1 MDFLSLLEQG
11 LIFGIMAVGILI
23 SFRILNFPDLTV
35 DGSFATGAAVSASV
49 LVSGGSAIMAILAA
63 LAAGFIAGSITG
75 LIHAKGKVDGILAG
89 ILVMIG
95 LYSVNLRIMGKPN
108 VPLFTV
114 DHLFSTK
121 EGVVLKIIVI
131 TLLVKLLVDLF
142 LRTHAGFVLR
152 ALGDNERVVEGLGI
166 DPGNFKIMGLG
177 LANGLVAMSGA
188 LMSQYQGFA
197 DISMGIG
204 TLVTGLASII
214 LGESLF
220 KRFGFVAMTTIAL
233 VGSFVYRV
241 ILATA
246 LHYGLEPSDLKLVT
260 ALILLVILILEKRMG
275 GKHARV

>member
-11 LIFGIMAVGILI
+11 LIFGIMAIGILI

-49 LVSGGSAIMAILAA
+49 LMSGGSGIMAILAA
-63 LAAGFIAGSITG
+63 LAAGFVAGSITG

-95 LYSVNLRIMGKPN
+95 LYSINLRIMGKPN
-108 VPLFTV
+108 IPLFAV
-114 DHLFSTK
+114 NHLFASK
-121 EGVVLKIIVI
+121 EGNLLKIVMITIV
-131 TLLVKLLVDLF
+131 VKLLVDLF

-152 ALGDNERVVEGLGI
+152 ALGDNSRVVEGLGI
-166 DPGNFKIMGLG
+166 DPGNFKILGLG
-177 LANGLVAMSGA
+177 LANGLVAMSGG

-214 LGESLF
+214 LGESLL
-220 KRFGFVAMTTIAL
+220 KRFGFVAITTIAL

-260 ALILLVILILEKRMG
+260 AFILLVILILEKKVG
-275 GKHARV
+275 GKYARV

>member
-11 LIFGIMAVGILI
+11 LIFGIMAIGILI

-49 LVSGGSAIMAILAA
+49 LVNGGSAITAILAA
-63 LAAGFIAGSITG
+63 LAAGFVAGSVTG

-95 LYSVNLRIMGKPN
+95 LYSINLRIMGKPN
-108 VPLFTV
+108 IPLFSV
-114 DHLFSTK
+114 NHLFASK
-121 EGVVLKIIVI
+121 EGSLVKIIVI
-131 TLLVKLLVDLF
+131 TLLVKLMVDLF
-142 LRTHAGFVLR
+142 LKTHAGFVLR
-152 ALGDNERVVEGLGI
+152 ALGDNSRVVEGLGI
-166 DPGNFKIMGLG
+166 DPGNYKIVGLG
-177 LANGLVAMSGA
+177 LANSLVAMSGA
-188 LMSQYQGFA
+188 MMSQYQGFA

-220 KRFGFVAMTTIAL
+220 KRFGFVAITTIAL

-260 ALILLVILILEKRMG
+260 AFILLFILILEKKVG
-275 GKHARV
+275 GKYARV

>member
-11 LIFGIMAVGILI
+11 LIFGIMAIGILI

-49 LVSGGSAIMAILAA
+49 LVNGGSAITAILAA
-63 LAAGFIAGSITG
+63 LAAGFVAGSVTG

-95 LYSVNLRIMGKPN
+95 LYSINLRIMGKPN
-108 VPLFTV
+108 IPLFSV
-114 DHLFSTK
+114 NHLFASK
-121 EGVVLKIIVI
+121 GGSLVKIIVI
-131 TLLVKLLVDLF
+131 TLLVKFLVDLF
-142 LRTHAGFVLR
+142 LKTHAGFVLR
-152 ALGDNERVVEGLGI
+152 ALGDNSRVVEGLGI
-166 DPGNFKIMGLG
+166 DPGNYKIIGLG

-188 LMSQYQGFA
+188 MMSQYQGFA

-220 KRFGFVAMTTIAL
+220 KRFGFVAITTIVL

-260 ALILLVILILEKRMG
+260 AFILLFILILEKKVG
-275 GKHARV
+275 GKYARV

>member
-11 LIFGIMAVGILI
+11 LIFGIMAIGILI

-63 LAAGFIAGSITG
+63 LAAGFVAGSITG
-75 LIHAKGKVDGILAG
+75 VIHAKGKVDGILAG

-95 LYSVNLRIMGKPN
+95 LYSINLRIMGKPN
-108 VPLFTV
+108 IPLFTV
-114 DHLFSTK
+114 NHLFASK
-121 EGVVLKIIVI
+121 EGSLMKIVI
-131 TLLVKLLVDLF
+131 ITLAVKLLMDLF

-152 ALGDNERVVEGLGI
+152 ALGDNPRVVQGLGI
-166 DPGNFKIMGLG
+166 DPGNFKILGLG
-177 LANGLVAMSGA
+177 LANGLVALSGA
-188 LMSQYQGFA
+188 MMSQYQGFA

-214 LGESLF
+214 LGESLL
-220 KRFGFVAMTTIAL
+220 KRFGFVAITTIAL
-233 VGSFVYRV
+233 VGSIVYRV

-260 ALILLVILILEKRMG
+260 AFILLVILILEKKVG
-275 GKHARV
+275 GKYARV

>member
-11 LIFGIMAVGILI
+11 LIFGIMAIGILI

-49 LVSGGSAIMAILAA
+49 LVSGGSGIMAILAA
-63 LAAGFIAGSITG
+63 LAAGFMAGSVTG

-95 LYSVNLRIMGKPN
+95 LYSINLRIMGKPN
-108 VPLFTV
+108 IPLFSAN
-114 DHLFSTK
+114 HLFASK
-121 EGVVLKIIVI
+121 EASLLKIIVI
-131 TLLVKLLVDLF
+131 TLIVKLLMDLF

-152 ALGDNERVVEGLGI
+152 ALGDNPRVVEGLGI
-166 DPGNFKIMGLG
+166 DPGNYKIIGLG

-188 LMSQYQGFA
+188 MMSQYQGFA

-214 LGESLF
+214 LGESLL
-220 KRFGFVAMTTIAL
+220 KRFGFVAITTIAL

-260 ALILLVILILEKRMG
+260 AFILLVILILEKKMG
-275 GKHARV
+275 GKYARV

>member
-11 LIFGIMAVGILI
+11 LIFGIMAIGILI

-49 LVSGGSAIMAILAA
+49 LVNGGSAITAILAA
-63 LAAGFIAGSITG
+63 LAAGFVAGSVTG

-95 LYSVNLRIMGKPN
+95 LYSINLRIMGKPN
-108 VPLFTV
+108 IPLFSV
-114 DHLFSTK
+114 NHLFASK
-121 EGVVLKIIVI
+121 DGSLVKIIVI
-131 TLLVKLLVDLF
+131 TLVVKLMVDLF
-142 LRTHAGFVLR
+142 LKTHAGFVLR
-152 ALGDNERVVEGLGI
+152 ALGDNSRVVEGLGI
-166 DPGNFKIMGLG
+166 DPGNYKIIGLG
-177 LANGLVAMSGA
+177 LANSLVAMSGA
-188 LMSQYQGFA
+188 MMSQYQGFA

-220 KRFGFVAMTTIAL
+220 KRFGFVAITTIAL

-260 ALILLVILILEKRMG
+260 AFILLFILILEKKVG
-275 GKHARV
+275 GKYARV